1 MSARPHVVI
10 VGGGFGGL
18 AAAKALGGAPV
29 DVTVIDRRNHH
40 LFQPLLYQVATA
52 GLSPAD
58 IAGSIRSILRDQQNT
73 RVLLDEVCR
82 IDRTARTV
90 HMRNNCPLHYDWLI
104 VATGARHS
112 YFGMDAWAPH
122 APGIKTID
130 DATSVRRRVLI
141 ALERAETEIDKATRD
156 ALLTFVVVG
165 GGPTGVEMA
174 GAIAELARQSVS
186 KDFRHIT
193 PHCSKVWLVQ
203 KADRL
208 LPSFPEILSE
218 QARVAL
224 EKLGVNV
231 RLHGKVEQITSA
243 GVIVSGDFIPAQ
255 TVVWAA
261 GVMASPAAHWL
272 GCTPDRNGR
281 VGVDSM
287 LHPHGS
293 HDIFVI
299 GDTARCVDANGRE
312 SPGVAPAAKQQGRY
326 AAQAIRERLSGRA
339 VEPFRYRDYGQM
351 ATIGRA
357 RAVCSIGRL
366 RLSGHLAWL
375 LWCVAHIWY
384 LNGLRNRLSV
394 TISWIWN
401 YLTFER
407 GARLIT
413 GDMAAGSDQPS
424 ASSAL

>member
-1 MSARPHVVI
+1 MATRPHVVI
-10 VGGGFGGL
+10 IGGGFGGM
-18 AAAKALGGAPV
+18 AAAKALRNAPV

-58 IAGSIRSILRDQQNT
+58 IAGSIRSILRDQPNT

-82 IDRTARTV
+82 IDRVARMV
-90 HMRNNCPLHYDWLI
+90 HLRGNCPLEYDWLI

-112 YFGMDAWAPH
+112 YFGKDEWAPH

-141 ALERAETEIDKATRD
+141 ALEKAETEIDKATRD

-193 PHCSKVWLVQ
+193 PHCSQVWLVQ

-208 LPSFPEILSE
+208 LPSFPPELSAN
-218 QARVAL
+218 ARAAL
-224 EKLGVNV
+224 ENLGVKV
-231 RLHGKVEQITSA
+231 RLQGNVEEIMPA
-243 GVIVSGDFIPAQ
+243 GVSVSGEFIPAR

-261 GVMASPAAHWL
+261 GVMASPAAEWL
-272 GCTPDRNGR
+272 GCTPDRSGR
-281 VGVDSM
+281 VDVDAK
-287 LHPHGS
+287 LNPRGS

-299 GDTARCVDANGRE
+299 GDTARCIDATGRDC
-312 SPGVAPAAKQQGRY
+312 PGVAPAAKQQGRY
-326 AAQAIRERLSGRA
+326 VAQAIVDRLAGRA
-339 VEPFRYRDYGQM
+339 VKPFRYRDYGQM

-357 RAVCSIGRL
+357 RAVCSIGGV

-375 LWCVAHIWY
+375 VWCVAHVWY
-384 LNGLRNRLSV
+384 LNGLRNRISV
-394 TISWIWN
+394 TISWVWN

-413 GDMAAGSDQPS
+413 GDMNAEG
-424 ASSAL
+424 

>member
-1 MSARPHVVI
+1 MATRPHVVI
-10 VGGGFGGL
+10 IGGGFGGM
-18 AAAKALGGAPV
+18 AAAKALRDAPV

-58 IAGSIRSILRDQQNT
+58 IAGSIRSILRDQPNT

-82 IDRTARTV
+82 IDRVARLV
-90 HMRNNCPLHYDWLI
+90 HLRGNCPLQYDWLI

-112 YFGMDAWAPH
+112 YFGKDEWACH

-141 ALERAETEIDKATRD
+141 ALEKAETEIDKATRD

-193 PHCSKVWLVQ
+193 PHCSQVWLVQ

-208 LPSFPEILSE
+208 LPSFPQELSAN
-218 QARVAL
+218 ARAAL
-224 EKLGVNV
+224 EHLGVKV
-231 RLHGKVEQITSA
+231 RLQGNVEEIMPA
-243 GVIVSGDFIPAQ
+243 GVSVSGEFIPAR

-261 GVMASPAAHWL
+261 GVMASPAAEWL
-272 GCTPDRNGR
+272 GCTSDRSGKVN
-281 VGVDSM
+281 VDAM
-287 LHPHGS
+287 LNPRGS

-299 GDTARCVDANGRE
+299 GDTARCIDAAGRE
-312 SPGVAPAAKQQGRY
+312 CPGVAPAAKQQGRY
-326 AAQAIRERLSGRA
+326 VAQAIVDRLAGRA
-339 VEPFRYRDYGQM
+339 VKPFRYRDYGQM

-357 RAVCSIGRL
+357 RAVCSIGGV

-375 LWCVAHIWY
+375 VWCVAHVWY
-384 LNGLRNRLSV
+384 LNGLRNRISV

-413 GDMAAGSDQPS
+413 GDMTTEG
-424 ASSAL
+424 

>member
-1 MSARPHVVI
+1 MANRPHVVI
-10 VGGGFGGL
+10 VGAGFGGL
-18 AAAKALGGAPV
+18 AAARALADAPI

-58 IAGSIRSILRDQQNT
+58 IAGSIRSILRDQKNT

-82 IDRTARTV
+82 IDRLQRIV
-90 HMRNNCPLHYDWLI
+90 HTRNGRPLQYDWLI
-104 VATGARHS
+104 IATGAQHS
-112 YFGMDAWAPH
+112 YFGKDEWAPH

-130 DATSVRRRVLI
+130 DATAVRRRVLI
-141 ALERAETEIDKATRD
+141 ALERAETELDKSTRD
-156 ALLTFVVVG
+156 ALLTFVVIG

-193 PHCSKVWLVQ
+193 PHCSKVWLLQ
-203 KADRL
+203 KGNRL
-208 LPSFPEILSE
+208 LPSFPEKLSAD
-218 QARVAL
+218 ARRAL
-224 EKLGVNV
+224 EHLGVSV
-231 RLHGKVEQITSA
+231 RLGGNVEQVTSS
-243 GVIVSGDFIPAQ
+243 GVSVSGEFIPTH

-272 GCTPDRNGR
+272 TCKPDRSGR
-281 VGVDSM
+281 VEVDSM
-287 LHPHGS
+287 LKAKGS

-299 GDTARCVDANGRE
+299 GDTARCIDATGRE
-312 SPGVAPAAKQQGRY
+312 IPGVAPAAKQQGRY
-326 AAQAIRERLSGRA
+326 AAQAILAQLHGQT

-357 RAVCSIGRL
+357 RAVCSIGGVK
-366 RLSGHLAWL
+366 LSGHTAWL
-375 LWCVAHIWY
+375 VWCLAHVWY
-384 LNGLRNRLSV
+384 LNGLRNRISV

-413 GDMAAGSDQPS
+413 GELESGGR
-424 ASSAL
+424 

>member
-1 MSARPHVVI
+1 MSTRPHVVI
-10 VGGGFGGL
+10 IGGGFGGL
-18 AAAKALGGAPV
+18 TAAKTLAGAPV
-29 DVTVIDRRNHH
+29 DVTLIDRRNHH

-58 IAGSIRSILRDQQNT
+58 IAGSIRSILRNQQNT

-82 IDRTARTV
+82 IDRIRRTV
-90 HMRNNCPLHYDWLI
+90 HLRNNCPLQYDWLI

-112 YFGMDAWAPH
+112 YFGKDEWAPH

-130 DATSVRRRVLI
+130 DATAVRRRVLI
-141 ALERAETEIDKATRD
+141 ALEKAETEIDKATRD

-193 PHCSKVWLVQ
+193 PHCSRVWLVQ

-208 LPSFPEILSE
+208 LPSFPPDLSE
-218 QARVAL
+218 NARIAL
-224 EKLGVNV
+224 ENLGVNV
-231 RLHGKVEQITSA
+231 RLGGKVDQITPM
-243 GVIVSGDFIPAQ
+243 GVSINGEFIPAE
-255 TVVWAA
+255 TIVWAA
-261 GVMASPAAHWL
+261 GVMASPAAQWL
-272 GCTPDRNGR
+272 GCKPDRNGR
-281 VGVDSM
+281 VAVNAM
-287 LHPHGS
+287 LNPEGS
-293 HDIFVI
+293 DDVFVI
-299 GDTARCVDANGRE
+299 GDTARCLDASGRE
-312 SPGVAPAAKQQGRY
+312 IPGVAPAAKQQGRY
-326 AAQAIRERLSGRA
+326 AARAILAHLTGCT

-357 RAVCSIGRL
+357 RAVCSIGGVK
-366 RLSGHLAWL
+366 LSGHIAWL
-375 LWCVAHIWY
+375 VWCVAHVWY

-394 TISWIWN
+394 TISWVWN

-413 GDMAAGSDQPS
+413 GELTTDAVSN
-424 ASSAL
+424 ASSGT

>member
-1 MSARPHVVI
+1 MATRPHVVI
-10 VGGGFGGL
+10 IGGGFGGM
-18 AAAKALGGAPV
+18 AAARALRDAPV

-58 IAGSIRSILRDQQNT
+58 IAGSIRSILRDQPNT

-82 IDRTARTV
+82 IDRVARMV
-90 HMRNNCPLHYDWLI
+90 HLRGNCPLQYDWLI

-112 YFGMDAWAPH
+112 YFGKDEWAPH

-130 DATSVRRRVLI
+130 DATAVRRRVLI
-141 ALERAETEIDKATRD
+141 ALEKAETEIDKATRD

-208 LPSFPEILSE
+208 LPSFPQELSAKARAALENLGVKVRLQGNVEEILP
-218 QARVAL
+218 A
-224 EKLGVNV
+224 GVNV
-231 RLHGKVEQITSA
+231 
-243 GVIVSGDFIPAQ
+243 SGEFIPAR

-261 GVMASPAAHWL
+261 GVMASPAAEWL
-272 GCTPDRNGR
+272 GCTPDRSGR
-281 VGVDSM
+281 VNVDTM
-287 LHPHGS
+287 LNPHGS

-299 GDTARCVDANGRE
+299 GDTARCIDVTGRE
-312 SPGVAPAAKQQGRY
+312 CPGVAPAAKQQGRY
-326 AAQAIRERLSGRA
+326 VAQAIVDRLAGRA
-339 VEPFRYRDYGQM
+339 VKPFRYRDYGQM

-357 RAVCSIGRL
+357 RAVCSIGGV

-375 LWCVAHIWY
+375 VWCVAHVWY
-384 LNGLRNRLSV
+384 LNGLRNRISV
-394 TISWIWN
+394 TISWVWN

-413 GDMAAGSDQPS
+413 GDMTAEG
-424 ASSAL
+424 

>member
-1 MSARPHVVI
+1 MATRPHVVI
-10 VGGGFGGL
+10 IGGGFGGM
-18 AAAKALGGAPV
+18 AAAKALRDAPV

-58 IAGSIRSILRDQQNT
+58 IAGSIRSILRDQSNT

-82 IDRTARTV
+82 IDRVARMV
-90 HMRNNCPLHYDWLI
+90 HLRENCPLQYDWLI

-112 YFGMDAWAPH
+112 YFGKDEWALH

-208 LPSFPEILSE
+208 LPSFPQELSAN
-218 QARVAL
+218 ARAAL
-224 EKLGVNV
+224 ENLGVKV
-231 RLHGKVEQITSA
+231 RLQGNVEEIMPA
-243 GVIVSGDFIPAQ
+243 GVSVSGEFIPAR

-261 GVMASPAAHWL
+261 GVMASPAAEWL
-272 GCTPDRNGR
+272 GCTPDRSGR
-281 VGVDSM
+281 VDVDAM
-287 LHPHGS
+287 LNPRGS

-299 GDTARCVDANGRE
+299 GDTARCIDAIGRE
-312 SPGVAPAAKQQGRY
+312 CPGVAPAAKQQGRY
-326 AAQAIRERLSGRA
+326 VAQAIVHRLAGHA
-339 VEPFRYRDYGQM
+339 VKPFRYRDYGQM

-357 RAVCSIGRL
+357 RAVCSIGGV

-375 LWCVAHIWY
+375 VWCVAHVWY
-384 LNGLRNRLSV
+384 LNGLRNRISV
-394 TISWIWN
+394 TISWVWN

-413 GDMAAGSDQPS
+413 GDMNAEG
-424 ASSAL
+424 